1 MEDWR
6 DKLAQLKNQGD
17 KKQTKKQEEV
27 MPEKIEFFNK
37 DGTIRAELL
46 DEEAREWA
54 VRFIEPPSE
63 GRSRRNGLT
72 SAQLRKFYN
81 EVKALEAKL
90 KANNYE
96 NYSEVYPFIRMLKS
110 KASYACP
117 KWGRKKVPEEFKDF
131 IHLMVNS
138 IPPDKEN
145 GLKNFDAFLRV
156 FEAVVG
162 YFYGEGGRQ
171 Q

>member
-1 MEDWR
+1 MEDWKE
-6 DKLAQLKNQGD
+6 KLAQLKNQGD
-17 KKQTKKQEEV
+17 KKQTEKQEEV

-46 DEEAREWA
+46 DRMAKDWA
-54 VRFIEPPSE
+54 KSFIWPPSE
-63 GRSRRNGLT
+63 DHNWKKGLT
-72 SAQLRKFYN
+72 SAQLRRFYH
-81 EVKALEAKL
+81 EAKALEAKL
-90 KANNYE
+90 RVE
-96 NYSEVYPFIRMLKS
+96 EYSKVYPFIRMMKS

-117 KWGRKKVPEEFKDF
+117 KRPKNKRKIPEEFKNF
-131 IHLMVNS
+131 IFMMVDS
-138 IPPDKEN
+138 IPQEPDKGKEN
-145 GLKNFDAFLRV
+145 FKAFLLV